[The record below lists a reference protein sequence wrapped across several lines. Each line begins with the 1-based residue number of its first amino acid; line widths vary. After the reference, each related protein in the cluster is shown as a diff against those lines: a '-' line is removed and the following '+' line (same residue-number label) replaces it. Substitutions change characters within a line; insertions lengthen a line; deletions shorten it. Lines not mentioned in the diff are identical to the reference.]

1 MAKDRNA
8 PKRESRKPKKNVK
21 KEALSP
27 ASTTTFV
34 SPEVEVVGKRKKRKG
49 EEDS

>member
-1 MAKDRNA
+1 MSKDRNA
-8 PKRESRKPKKNVK
+8 PKRQARKPKKNAK
-21 KEALSP
+21 KEVLSTV
-27 ASTTTFV
+27 STTTFV